1 MGRQR
6 TIIRWIHIVCSFPIL
21 GYVYGVPMEV
31 YKYRF
36 GPRYV
41 FIPMMILT
49 ALWMWK
55 GHLVRRLF
63 ARAAT
68 EAPQTS

>member
-1 MGRQR
+1 MKR
-6 TIIRWIHIVCSFPIL
+6 TVIRWVHIVFSFPIL
-21 GYVYGVPMEV
+21 GYVYGAPTEV

-49 ALWMWK
+49 ALWMWQ
-55 GHLVRRLF
+55 GHRVRRLF
-63 ARAAT
+63 SRRAT
-68 EAPQTS
+68 VEAQVS